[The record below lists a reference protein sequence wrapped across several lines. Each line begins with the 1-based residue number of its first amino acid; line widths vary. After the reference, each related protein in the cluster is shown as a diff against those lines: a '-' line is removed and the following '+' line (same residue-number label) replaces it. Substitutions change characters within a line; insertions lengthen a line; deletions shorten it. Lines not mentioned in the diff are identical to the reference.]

1 MQFLRHGPHTPTLR
15 CSSFRAYGAMRCV
28 LPAATAGVF
37 AARASRAASAPRA
50 VAVASRNLPRK
61 MGCLPRRN
69 PPKSGSAH
77 RAWRGRWASF
87 GSRRGFSPT
96 AALPDQISGLT
107 YVKPNPGVAT
117 SLFDVAALTRQ
128 NEAKQMRQNNG
139 TAKGATNVTAPPGSV
154 TVTLGGW
161 QLVTMLALVT
171 VASVSTCGAIFFLVA
186 SPALKAVTAA
196 AVAAE
201 RAMVEFEKLSVK
213 TEKDLPETLREMETC
228 AKEWDALG
236 IELREV
242 LRRVERWGQ
251 FSGADEALTKI
262 TSSILEEPGR
272 AVATTMD
279 EAESYIKRLTDDFS
293 TAVAQLTDWESK
305 LGESVKEAAFRETWE
320 KKELPS
326 GDYKNKANVGDLADL
341 ARAALA
347 QRQRAAVA
355 EAIGAA
361 EAATERA
368 RLASLALLDNN
379 AFGDSSQGG
388 AMARAMAAQAD
399 AVASSLRN
407 ALLAVEEAKTAAAD
421 KSVFDS
427 FDENLDDGDGT
438 NVVDV
443 EVEESK

>member
-1 MQFLRHGPHTPTLR
+1 
-15 CSSFRAYGAMRCV
+15 
-28 LPAATAGVF
+28 
-37 AARASRAASAPRA
+37 
-50 VAVASRNLPRK
+50 
-61 MGCLPRRN
+61 
-69 PPKSGSAH
+69 
-77 RAWRGRWASF
+77 
-87 GSRRGFSPT
+87 
-96 AALPDQISGLT
+96 
-107 YVKPNPGVAT
+107 
-117 SLFDVAALTRQ
+117 
-128 NEAKQMRQNNG
+128 
-139 TAKGATNVTAPPGSV
+139 
-154 TVTLGGW
+154 
-161 QLVTMLALVT
+161 
-171 VASVSTCGAIFFLVA
+171 
-186 SPALKAVTAA
+186 
-196 AVAAE
+196 
-201 RAMVEFEKLSVK
+201 MVEFEKLSVK

-262 TSSILEEPGR
+262 NSSILEEPGR

-326 GDYKNKANVGDLADL
+326 GDYKNKANVGNLADL

-421 KSVFDS
+421 ESVFDS